1 MSIFPYTELINKEV
15 EIIGVSDHLA
25 AELPTL
31 IEFARSGKLRFR
43 SDALRFVDLKAE
55 QVNAA
60 LDAFQDSID
69 HVRTVIKVASDGCRS
84 DVSFSC
90 LLIVQEFA
98 KRAVKYRYYICDVFT
113 ETRFGGNQLAVLP
126 QAVGLSTQQ
135 MQEIAREFNFS
146 ETTFVFPA
154 RAGHTRHVRIF
165 TPAREIPFAG
175 HPNVGTAFVLASA
188 GEFGEIKSSLT
199 VTFEE
204 KSGLV
209 SVTIQEAG
217 GKVTSCELTA
227 PQSLSFGKT
236 LPVELVA
243 AAIAIDSQEIVTKTH
258 GPQVASVGLP
268 FIMVE
273 LRDRSVLERA
283 RISMSG
289 FEGLAA
295 EDVTPDV
302 YLYTRG
308 TDGFD
313 IRARMFAPLS
323 GVPEDPATGSA
334 NCALAGLLAHY
345 SQDPNG
351 SFSWRIAQGVEMGRP
366 STLIARA
373 EKKDAVV
380 QTTRIG
386 GAAVLVSEGTI
397 YLD

>member
-1 MSIFPYTELINKEV
+1 M
-15 EIIGVSDHLA
+15 
-25 AELPTL
+25 
-31 IEFARSGKLRFR
+31 
-43 SDALRFVDLKAE
+43 
-55 QVNAA
+55 
-60 LDAFQDSID
+60 
-69 HVRTVIKVASDGCRS
+69 
-84 DVSFSC
+84 
-90 LLIVQEFA
+90 
-98 KRAVKYRYYICDVFT
+98 KYRYYTCDVFT

-126 QAVGLSTQQ
+126 HADGLSAQQ
-135 MQEIAREFNFS
+135 MQQIAREFNFS

-154 RAGHTRHVRIF
+154 KADHTRHVRIF

-188 GEFGEIKSSLT
+188 GEFGEIKSALT

-204 KSGLV
+204 EAGLV
-209 SVTIQEAG
+209 SVTIHESN
-217 GKVTSCELTA
+217 GKIASCELTA
-227 PQSLSFGKT
+227 PQSVSFGKT
-236 LPVELVA
+236 LPVEVVA
-243 AAIAIDSQEIVTKTH
+243 AAISVDAKDVVTKTH

-289 FEGLAA
+289 FEALAA
-295 EDVTPDV
+295 QGVMPDV

-334 NCALAGLLAHY
+334 NCVLAGLLAHY
-345 SQDPNG
+345 SQQPNG

-373 EKKDAVV
+373 EKKDGVV

-386 GAAVLVSEGTI
+386 GAAILVSEGTI